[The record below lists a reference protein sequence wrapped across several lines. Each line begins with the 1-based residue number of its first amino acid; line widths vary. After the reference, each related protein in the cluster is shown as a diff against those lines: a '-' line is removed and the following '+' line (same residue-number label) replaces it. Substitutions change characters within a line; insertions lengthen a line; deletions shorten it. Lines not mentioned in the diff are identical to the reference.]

1 MFYDSGGPG
10 ATTDSGFFYQNDENY
25 VMTICPDASGDFI
38 QLTFT
43 EFATQLGVDTLTIY
57 DGDDVTAPLIGVFS
71 GGSPADNPGVIT
83 ASQTNPTGCLTIEF
97 VSDSNFNGP
106 GWAAEILCGTACQ
119 DITASIDSTTPAA
132 VDGVIE
138 ILPGETVDFSGSGT
152 FSDDSTGATYTWN
165 FGEGGPQ
172 NGQNVS
178 HTYNTSGVYT
188 VTLTVADPNPTGCSD
203 TTTVEVHVLSD
214 FVTVDT
220 NAYTELQLVEDVLI
234 NSGCASI
241 ANLAYQGGA
250 NSQGIAYFNKSGSDF
265 PFQEGIIL
273 CTAPAEDAEG
283 PATGT
288 MAAGNWAGDADLFN
302 YMQGLGIDPGL
313 TSYNDAAWME
323 FDFIPLANEIS
334 FNFLFASDEYGGY
347 QCQFSDA
354 FAFFLTDLSTGVT
367 TNLAL
372 VPGTTD
378 PVSVITVRDNAHNPG
393 CASVNPEFFDVYYGG
408 TGALAATA
416 PINFNGQ
423 TVPMTASS
431 TVVPNNT
438 YRIKLVVADRND
450 SILNSAVFLEGGSF
464 NLGGDL
470 GDDITIAASNTV
482 CYGDSIVLDTEIV
495 GADGSHIWYL
505 GDDVIPGESNSTLT
519 VTEPGDYTVEVVLS
533 ADCQMTDTVSVE
545 FYPNPIIESL
555 NNLFLCNP
563 GAAPYIFDLTE
574 NTPLAIGSQPNAADF
589 EVTYH
594 NDLTEAET
602 DVAAIT
608 TPDNYS
614 GTDGEII
621 YIRIDYPGS
630 DCYETSSFTLN
641 ITPEPTINPVGDLVQ
656 CDDPSSDGIADF
668 DLESQSAT
676 ILGAQPSSDFVV
688 TYYDSQTSADAGT
701 GWLSSPF
708 ASSGQPIW
716 VRVEL
721 ASDASCSNVSVG
733 PLFNLVLN
741 PVPEILPET
750 QTICDNVAPGDDGFG
765 TFDLTLSEGGIL
777 NGLIAA
783 DHAITYYEDETD
795 AETGPGTPSEI
806 LTPTAYT
813 NTTATTQTV
822 YVRVENITTN
832 CHSVTEL
839 ALQVDPLPVITAL
852 STNTDICSGADAI
865 FTITGAP
872 GDVVDYTVNGGA
884 TQQVTLD
891 ATTGE
896 GVVTVAGATM
906 DQTITLTQVTN
917 PTTTCSSSLTDTA
930 TVTIV
935 PLPSITSLTTNTD
948 ICSGSDAIFTITG
961 TPDDVVDYTING
973 GATQQVTLDATTG
986 EGLVTIA
993 GAVSDQTITLELVTS
1008 PAGCSTPLTD
1018 TATITVNPNPTATV
1032 VANGDICPNGDAS
1045 FTITGDAGDVVDYNI
1060 NGGGS
1065 VQVTLDAAGEAIVT
1079 AAAVTVDQ
1087 VLTLE
1092 QVENLGTTCLS
1103 MLTASATVVV
1113 NPLPTLVAPTPLAVC
1128 DDNIPD
1134 GITEMNLTV
1143 KNNEITG
1150 GNAGY
1155 VVTYHNDL
1163 ASAQIGTPEVAP
1175 SAAAYIG
1182 TNGEVV
1188 HVRVENAATGCFDT
1202 TTLTLEVVGAPAA
1215 NVPADLEYCDPDND
1229 GLGIFD
1235 LDSTIN
1241 EITGGDPTLDVT
1253 FHLTPEDAAN
1263 DVLPQSSPLSNVV
1276 NQTIHVRV
1284 DYVNG
1289 ATNCPTI
1296 VTLNLVVLP
1305 TPEIADPEPYELC
1318 DDDGTADGM
1327 TTFALPTMDA
1337 EILDGLNAADYEVT
1351 YYSLVSDAEIGTT
1364 APSYIATPG
1373 AYTSGTTTLG
1383 VRVENLATGCYSTT
1397 TLDLI
1402 VNPLP
1407 VPVTTVEALSLAIC
1421 DDTDAN
1427 DAIAT
1432 FDLSGQ
1438 SGTITGGVSNW
1449 AVDYYETLADVQS
1462 DTPIADYTAY
1472 TNPMPAPM
1480 TIWVKVTNTDTGCFD
1495 LTTLTLEVDP
1505 LPTPADSADLS
1516 PIELC
1521 DDNTPGD
1528 LVETFDLT
1536 INEQAVLNGEPNVTV
1551 SYHTTFS
1558 GAASGDSSI
1567 ADPTAYQNT
1576 DPAETIYVRV
1586 TNTGDPNNANDMG
1599 TGCYNITSF
1608 EIMVHPL
1615 PDATAVLEDMIA
1627 CEDNTDGIYTF
1638 DLTVQDA
1645 IALNGQSATD
1655 FAVTYYETLAA
1666 AESGLG
1672 GIATP
1677 SAYAN
1682 NNANPQEIFVAI
1694 RNLTTGCDV
1703 VATSF
1708 FVEVQEAANANALM
1722 PLVSCDDNMEFD
1734 GNPSNDSVMF
1744 DLTTQDATVLGAQA
1758 ATDYTVTYYESEADA
1773 LAGSNAI
1780 AGATSYFN
1788 TVNPQTIWVRV
1799 DNDTRPE
1806 DICYEVTSFD
1816 LQVNPVPAFV
1826 LEDTYVLCVGTNGT
1840 EVINVPVM
1848 DTGLDATLYAF
1859 EWTEAGDPATVLSTD
1874 PSYEPLIGGTYTVY
1888 VEDLATGCNSS
1899 LTTTVIESAPPAVTA
1914 EVATEAFADTHVVVA
1929 TATGNSIYE
1938 FSIDH
1943 GPWVSNGTNTYTFT
1957 DVAFGEHEIMV
1968 RDANG
1973 CGVSSTTVFV
1983 MDYPLYFT
1991 PNNDGYNDTWQIAG
2005 IGNQLNAKIYIFDR
2019 YGKLLKQ
2026 LSPTGAGWDGTF
2038 NGEHMPSNDY
2048 WFTVEYREPGDISGN
2063 TKEFKAHF
2071 TLKR

>member
-1 MFYDSGGPG
+1 MQNGTSSQCSGMFYDSGG
-10 ATTDSGFFYQNDENY
+10 ATGNY
-25 VMTICPDASGDFI
+25 GDGESFVYTICPENPGQQVQLDF
-38 QLTFT
+38 TVFN
-43 EFATQLGVDTLTIY
+43 TQINTDTMVIY
-57 DGDDVTAPLIGVFS
+57 DGPDTTANAFGTFS
-71 GGSPADNPGVIT
+71 GGPNDSPGLVQATPNNP
-83 ASQTNPTGCLTIEF
+83 SGCLTIEF
-97 VSDSNFNGP
+97 TSDGTGNGS
-106 GWAAEILCGTACQ
+106 GWEATINCLTPCQ
-119 DITASIDSTTPAA
+119 TITSQLDSASPAPNADGYIRVCPDEDITLTGSGNFS
-132 VDGVIE
+132 VDG
-138 ILPGETVDFSGSGT
+138 
-152 FSDDSTGATYTWN
+152 TGATYEWDLGDGNTAT
-165 FGEGGPQ
+165 
-172 NGQNVS
+172 GQTATFSYSTPGVYIVNLNI
-178 HTYNTSGVYT
+178 TDTNTSI
-188 VTLTVADPNPTGCSD
+188 NPDGCSNTNLINQVIQVGTEPD
-203 TTTVEVHVLSD
+203 FTGTQAADSVLCFGDSTTIDGVVTPTEFINDCTPPVSGTTYLPDGSGAVYQTC
-214 FVTVDT
+214 VTVDCYDSSAT
-220 NAYTELQLVEDVLI
+220 LTDVSQLISICLNIEHSY
-234 NSGCASI
+234 SGDLDIIITSPNGQTADLFTQAGSGT
-241 ANLAYQGGA
+241 YFGGA
-250 NSQGIAYFNKSGSDF
+250 ND
-265 PFQEGIIL
+265 
-273 CTAPAEDAEG
+273 D
-283 PATGT
+283 GT
-288 MAAGNWAGDADLFN
+288 NT
-302 YMQGLGIDPGL
+302 PG
-313 TSYNDAAWME
+313 
-323 FDFIPLANEIS
+323 
-334 FNFLFASDEYGGY
+334 
-347 QCQFSDA
+347 
-354 FAFFLTDLSTGVT
+354 
-367 TNLAL
+367 
-372 VPGTTD
+372 
-378 PVSVITVRDNAHNPG
+378 
-393 CASVNPEFFDVYYGG
+393 
-408 TGALAATA
+408 
-416 PINFNGQ
+416 
-423 TVPMTASS
+423 
-431 TVVPNNT
+431 
-438 YRIKLVVADRND
+438 
-450 SILNSAVFLEGGSF
+450 
-464 NLGGDL
+464 
-470 GDDITIAASNTV
+470 
-482 CYGDSIVLDTEIV
+482 V
-495 GADGSHIWYL
+495 GADYCFSMSGS
-505 GDDVIPGESNSTLT
+505 VTLANAPT
-519 VTEPGDYTVEVVLS
+519 VTAGSPANASWQPGTYLPVESFNSLIGSPLNGDWCITVVDNLSIDNGYIFSWGLEFDPNLQPPELSFTPVITSEAWDADPSIVSTSGNTITVQPTTEGVHCYTYRVTDDFDCEYTEEVCITVLP
-533 ADCQMTDTVSVE
+533 E
-545 FYPNPIIESL
+545 IITETP

-563 GAAPYIFDLTE
+563 GAPPYIFDLTE
-574 NTPLAIGSQPNAADF
+574 NTPVVTASAPNASDLV
-589 EVTYH
+589 VTYH
-594 NDLTEAET
+594 NSQADADADTGVIGT
-602 DVAAIT
+602 PAA
-608 TPDNYS
+608 YS
-614 GTDGEII
+614 GIDGEVIF
-621 YIRIDYPGS
+621 IRIEYQSSG
-630 DCYETSSFTLN
+630 CYETSSFTLN

-656 CDDPSSDGIADF
+656 CDDPSNDGIADF

-708 ASSGQPIW
+708 SSSGQPIW

-1188 HVRVENAATGCFDT
+1188 HVRVENAATGCFDI

-1351 YYSLVSDAEIGTT
+1351 YYGLVSDAEIGTT

-1383 VRVENLATGCYSTT
+1383 VRVENLTTGCYSTT

-1576 DPAETIYVRV
+1576 DPVETIYVRV
-1586 TNTGDPNNANDMG
+1586 TNTGDPNNTNDMG

-1682 NNANPQEIFVAI
+1682 NNANPQEIFVTI

-1914 EVATEAFADTHVVVA
+1914 DPATEAFADTHVVVA
-1929 TATGNSIYE
+1929 TATGNSVYE

-2071 TLKR
+2071 SLKR